1 MPSRRASTSRPPSPP
16 PRPRDERGASFS
28 TFVASFV
35 LALILTSGLVV
46 DGGAQMAAARRA
58 SVTAGEVARAAS
70 DAAATRRLAGA
81 DGAAAALAAARAR
94 AAGAPGMSVAIEVRD
109 GVVHVRASTSAPT
122 VFLSIISID
131 TLPAYGEA
139 EADLFATGER
149 P

>member
-1 MPSRRASTSRPPSPP
+1 
-16 PRPRDERGASFS
+16 
-28 TFVASFV
+28 
-35 LALILTSGLVV
+35 
-46 DGGAQMAAARRA
+46 
-58 SVTAGEVARAAS
+58 
-70 DAAATRRLAGA
+70 
-81 DGAAAALAAARAR
+81 
-94 AAGAPGMSVAIEVRD
+94 MSVAIEVRD